1 MQNLQP
7 PPQEQNQSQVLFA
20 LLADPSLG
28 YQTATLVPQK
38 MTKNQILLQLKNNQ
52 LTSHERETL
61 LQLLHYMQ
69 AEGITATD
77 SVKHTGTKTKRTARR
92 PTHKPYAGK
101 AN

>member
-1 MQNLQP
+1 
-7 PPQEQNQSQVLFA
+7 
-20 LLADPSLG
+20 
-28 YQTATLVPQK
+28 
-38 MTKNQILLQLKNNQ
+38 MTKNQILERLKNNQ

-61 LQLLHYMQ
+61 LQLLHYITV
-69 AEGITATD
+69 EGITATATD